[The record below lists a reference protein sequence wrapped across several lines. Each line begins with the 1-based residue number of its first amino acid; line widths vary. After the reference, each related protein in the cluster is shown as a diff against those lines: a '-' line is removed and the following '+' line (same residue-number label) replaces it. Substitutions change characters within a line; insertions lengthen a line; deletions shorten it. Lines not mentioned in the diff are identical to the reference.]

1 MTVAKECPETTIV
14 LNHMGIVD
22 ADIMGTANPS
32 EDELAY
38 QEAWKHNMIQL
49 GRLRNV
55 VCKVSGLNPMK
66 PWTTESLA
74 RSVDVALD
82 AFDADKVVFASNY
95 PVLNIAMTFDEW
107 MCAMLKITEDLDIT
121 DRTAFFA
128 ENARRVYGLK

>member
-1 MTVAKECPETTIV
+1 
-14 LNHMGIVD
+14 
-22 ADIMGTANPS
+22 
-32 EDELAY
+32 
-38 QEAWKHNMIQL
+38 
-49 GRLRNV
+49 
-55 VCKVSGLNPMK
+55 MK

-107 MCAMLKITEDLDIT
+107 MCAMLKITEGLDAA
-121 DRTAFFA
+121 DREALFA